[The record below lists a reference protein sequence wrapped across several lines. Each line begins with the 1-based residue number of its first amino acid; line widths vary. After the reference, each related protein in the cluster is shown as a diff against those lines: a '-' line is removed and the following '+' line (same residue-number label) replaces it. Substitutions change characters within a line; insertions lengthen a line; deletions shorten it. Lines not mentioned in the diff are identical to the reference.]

1 MILLMNMVGGKM
13 KKFLVIVESPS
24 KAKTIEK
31 ILGKNYEVQAS
42 YGHVIDLP
50 KSTLGIDIE
59 NGYKPNY
66 KTIKGKLDILKNLKS
81 KSKTAEKVFLASD
94 LDREGEAIA
103 WHISNYIKMPE
114 KTKRIVF
121 NEITENAVKN
131 AIKTP
136 RDIDISLVEAQQT
149 RRLLDR
155 IVGFKISPLLWKT
168 INKNASAGRV
178 QSVALKIICDLEEEI
193 KNFIPQE
200 YREYTALIKGGLE
213 LKLSKID
220 GKKVD
225 KIFDKDIQVK
235 ISDYL
240 IASKVKVSSKSQKA
254 PLVFKTS
261 TLQQLASSYLGFSA
275 AKTMRI
281 AQQLYE
287 GIDIAG
293 DIKGLI
299 TYMRTDSTRVSLE
312 AQNSAAKYIQEN
324 YGKEYVGK
332 YFSKNKNAQDA
343 HEGIRPSYIEL
354 EPNKINSYLS
364 KDQYKLYDLIWKR
377 FITSQFAD
385 VKYDQ
390 LHITAVKDNFEFVGT
405 ANKITFDGY
414 YKFQKDE
421 ENIRTQDLPDI
432 KENDKLELK
441 ELIEKNG
448 ITKAPA
454 RYTEATIVKK
464 LESEGIGRPSTYASI
479 IDTLLTRNYVVIEDK
494 KLIPTVLGVSV
505 KNELQ
510 DNFEDIMDIKFTAN
524 MENSLDEIAEGNE
537 NWIEVLDKYY
547 KLLEKKLIKYEE
559 EIDKLKQLRIESDVL
574 DSKGQCMILKTG
586 KFGKYLISENDENEK
601 ISLKDIEISNEEIK
615 QCKIYVKDKLEQIL
629 DKKKGILTDYKE
641 NGASFYLKE
650 GRFGAYLESE
660 NYSEDNVRISL
671 SNVIKQKLKKGLIN
685 KENDILLLSSEI
697 IKEKE
702 EKEKILSSVG
712 NCEKCGKEFAI
723 KKGRFGQFLACTG
736 YPECKNIKN
745 IKKGK

>member
-131 AIKTP
+131 AIKAP

-220 GKKVD
+220 GKKID

-559 EIDKLKQLRIESDVL
+559 EIDKIKQLRIESDVL

-685 KENDILLLSSEI
+685 KENDILLLSSDI